1 MSQEGMRDL
10 LNRVESDEG
19 FRDQLLTAGSVEE
32 RVHLVHEA
40 GYDVG
45 PNDLPAF
52 REMVQF
58 GELSDDD
65 LELVAGGMGNG
76 TVAGIG
82 AGVSAGVGVGIASA
96 AAAAAVAVP

>member
-1 MSQEGMRDL
+1 MSQEGIRDL
-10 LNRVESDEG
+10 LDRVESDEG
-19 FRDQLLTAGSVEE
+19 FRNQLLTAGSVEE

-76 TVAGIG
+76 TVAGID
-82 AGVSAGVGVGIASA
+82 AGISAVVSFDGTAIVA
-96 AAAAAVAVP
+96 AAAAL